1 MPIRLNDFEMPA
13 RVVKDEASATPTFGR
28 FTAEPFEIGYAR
40 TIGNSLRR
48 VLLSSIEGWA
58 ISSVRITGAPHE
70 FCSLP
75 GVREDVTEIV
85 FALKKTLVK
94 GKTPSR
100 APILVHLKKKGPCT
114 VTAADLAEANSAIEV
129 LNPAHHICTVNES
142 GSFEMEV
149 KITRGRGFC
158 QASWDPDPARPDET
172 PKQQEIGVIPL
183 DRIYSPVARVN
194 FEVSNCRVGQQTDY
208 EKLSLEITTD
218 GRVDPDDAL
227 VHAADILRQHLDV
240 FVGFNKDLIDEE
252 PEEVP
257 VDEAGQEDLE
267 AKFKLNVNE
276 IELSVRAANCLNMA
290 NIATV
295 GELCRRTENDMLKFR
310 NFGKKSLSEIKDKL
324 AQMGLRLG
332 MLPPLPGDSVPDGDA
347 AEEPAGEEPA
357 E

>member
-1 MPIRLNDFEMPA
+1 MPIRLNDFEMPKH
-13 RVVKDEASATPTFGR
+13 VVKDDASATPTFGR
-28 FTAEPFEIGYAR
+28 YTAEPFEIGYAR

-94 GKTPSR
+94 AKTPTKE
-100 APILVHLKKKGPCT
+100 AILVHLKKKGPCT

-129 LNPAHHICTVNES
+129 LNPAHHICTVNET

-208 EKLSLEITTD
+208 EKLTLEITTD
-218 GRVDPDDAL
+218 GRVGPDDAL
-227 VHAADILRQHLDV
+227 VRAADILRQHLDV
-240 FVGFNKDLIDEE
+240 FVGYNSDLVEEDEGDL
-252 PEEVP
+252 PL
-257 VDEAGQEDLE
+257 DAASQEDLE

-295 GELCRRTENDMLKFR
+295 GELCSRTEADMLKFR
-310 NFGKKSLSEIKDKL
+310 NFGKKSLSEIKEKL

-332 MLPPLPGDSVPDGDA
+332 MPTPPEGEAPAGDGDA
-347 AEEPAGEEPA
+347 AEPAAEEK
-357 E
+357 